1 MKKLI
6 VVLMLVFFAAG
17 SSIRAEDMKI
27 AYVDVEKVFN
37 EYEVTKQNDAKLKEE
52 GKAKTTE
59 RSVFVEEIKK
69 LKEEAELLSEEARK
83 EKEATI
89 EEKLKTLREFD
100 EKAKSELRNK
110 RDFLLKKIFD
120 DIKVTIE
127 ELGKEGKYT
136 VIFND
141 RALLYKSD
149 ALDISAQVIKRV
161 NEKAKQEA
169 SKKKEAAPA
178 EAQ

>member
-1 MKKLI
+1 MKKVFMFL
-6 VVLMLVFFAAG
+6 VLAVFASTGMLK
-17 SSIRAEDMKI
+17 AEEMKM

-37 EYEVTKQNDAKLKEE
+37 EYDTTKQNDAKLKEE

-59 RSVFVEEIKK
+59 RASYVDEIKK
-69 LKEEAELLSEEARK
+69 LKEEAELLSEEAKK
-83 EKEATI
+83 EKETVI
-89 EEKLKTLREFD
+89 EGKLKALREFD
-100 EKAKSELRNK
+100 EKAKGELRSK

-127 ELGKEGKYT
+127 QMGKDGKYT
-136 VIFND
+136 IIFND
-141 RALLYKSD
+141 RALLYKSE
-149 ALDISAQVIKRV
+149 ALDITAEVIKKM
-161 NEKAKQEA
+161 NEKAKQDA